1 MATEVQ
7 IPKLGLTM
15 QEGTITA
22 WEVEP
27 GSSVNEG
34 EVLFTMETDKVETTV
49 ESPAAGRFQPTAAEG
64 ETFECGVVVGYVLA
78 DGESLPSGA
87 APAAGNGVDADVT
100 ATTDEAEPAAPAV
113 TPAPVAAT
121 TANGR
126 ILSSPNARR
135 VAAELGVDLSGV
147 AGTGPGGRI
156 VSEDVESAA
165 AAGSVAPAPTA
176 ATAAPTARA
185 TAPTPSTAPA
195 SPLVRRLADELGV
208 DLSRLT
214 GTGVGGRV
222 TRADVQRAAEGSAP
236 APAAPAAAAA
246 SAAPAPAHRP
256 GDRIALTGMRKVIAE
271 RMHGSLQEM
280 AQLTLTM
287 DVDMDRAVELRERLK
302 ADWGSADLPVPGYTD
317 LIVKASALA
326 LRAHP
331 NVNAMV
337 HEAEIELLDE
347 INVGMAV
354 SVPDGLMVPVIAAA
368 DELPLDALAAESAR
382 LAGAARDGKLT
393 LPELEGG
400 TFSVSALGMF
410 GIDAF
415 TPVVNPPNVAILG
428 VGRIRDDTAWDGD
441 VPSRVKR
448 MTLSLTIDHR
458 AVDGAPGAEFLQ
470 TLKGLL
476 ENPMRLLAT

>member
-1 MATEVQ
+1 MSVATEVQ

-15 QEGTITA
+15 QEGTITS

-27 GSSVNEG
+27 GSVVAEG
-34 EVLFTMETDKVETTV
+34 EVLFSMETDKVETTV
-49 ESPAAGRFQPTAAEG
+49 ESPAAGRFQPTAEEG
-64 ETFECGVVVGYVLA
+64 DTFDCGVVVGYVLA
-78 DGESLPSGA
+78 DGEDLPDGAGSA
-87 APAAGNGVDADVT
+87 APAPAAD
-100 ATTDEAEPAAPAV
+100 EPAPTPARATEAAPP
-113 TPAPVAAT
+113 PAPVAAAT
-121 TANGR
+121 VNGR

-135 VAAELGVDLSGV
+135 VARELGVDLAQV

-156 VSEDVESAA
+156 VSEDVEAAA
-165 AAGSVAPAPTA
+165 AAGTAAPAPAPAPAPA
-176 ATAAPTARA
+176 AAAA
-185 TAPTPSTAPA
+185 TAPTVSTAPA
-195 SPLVRRLADELGV
+195 SPLVRRLAEELGV
-208 DLSRLT
+208 DLAALA

-222 TRADVQRAAEGSAP
+222 TRADVQRAAGTAAP
-236 APAAPAAAAA
+236 PATEAPAAAAA
-246 SAAPAPAHRP
+246 PSGPRHQP

-287 DVDMDRAVELRERLK
+287 DVDMDRAVELRSRLK
-302 ADWGSADLPVPGYTD
+302 DDWGSAGLPVPGYTD
-317 LIVKASALA
+317 LIVKAAALA

-337 HEAEIELLDE
+337 HDTEIELLDE

-354 SVPDGLMVPVIAAA
+354 SVPDGLMVPVIAGA
-368 DELPLDALAAESAR
+368 DALPLDALAAESSR
-382 LAGAARDGKLT
+382 LAAAARDGKLT

-441 VPSRVKR
+441 VPSRVQR

-470 TLKGLL
+470 TLKSLL

>member
-1 MATEVQ
+1 
-7 IPKLGLTM
+7 
-15 QEGTITA
+15 
-22 WEVEP
+22 
-27 GSSVNEG
+27 
-34 EVLFTMETDKVETTV
+34 
-49 ESPAAGRFQPTAAEG
+49 
-64 ETFECGVVVGYVLA
+64 
-78 DGESLPSGA
+78 
-87 APAAGNGVDADVT
+87 
-100 ATTDEAEPAAPAV
+100 
-113 TPAPVAAT
+113 
-121 TANGR
+121 
-126 ILSSPNARR
+126 
-135 VAAELGVDLSGV
+135 
-147 AGTGPGGRI
+147 
-156 VSEDVESAA
+156 
-165 AAGSVAPAPTA
+165 
-176 ATAAPTARA
+176 
-185 TAPTPSTAPA
+185 
-195 SPLVRRLADELGV
+195 
-208 DLSRLT
+208 
-214 GTGVGGRV
+214 
-222 TRADVQRAAEGSAP
+222 
-236 APAAPAAAAA
+236 
-246 SAAPAPAHRP
+246 
-256 GDRIALTGMRKVIAE
+256 
-271 RMHGSLQEM
+271 
-280 AQLTLTM
+280 
-287 DVDMDRAVELRERLK
+287 
-302 ADWGSADLPVPGYTD
+302 
-317 LIVKASALA
+317 LA

>member
-15 QEGTITA
+15 QEGTITQ

-27 GSSVNEG
+27 GTVVAEG
-34 EVLFTMETDKVETTV
+34 DVLFSMETDKVETTV
-49 ESPAAGRFQPTAAEG
+49 ESPAGGRFHPTADVG
-64 ETFECGVVVGYVLA
+64 ETFECGVVVGWVLA
-78 DGESLPSGA
+78 DGEDLPEGVSAPAPDAGGAAEA
-87 APAAGNGVDADVT
+87 APAAA
-100 ATTDEAEPAAPAV
+100 PAAA
-113 TPAPVAAT
+113 APVAAAPAST
-121 TANGR
+121 NGR
-126 ILSSPNARR
+126 LLASPNARR
-135 VAAELGVDLSGV
+135 VAVELGIDLAAISGS
-147 AGTGPGGRI
+147 GPGGRI
-156 VSEDVESAA
+156 VSEDVEAAA
-165 AAGSVAPAPTA
+165 AAGTAPVAAPAPA
-176 ATAAPTARA
+176 AAAAPVA
-185 TAPTPSTAPA
+185 APPASGAPV

-208 DLSRLT
+208 DVSTLT
-214 GTGVGGRV
+214 GTGVGGRI
-222 TRADVQRAAEGSAP
+222 TRADVQRAGGSAP
-236 APAAPAAAAA
+236 AAAPAAPAAAAA
-246 SAAPAPAHRP
+246 ATAPAPGPVRAP
-256 GDRIALTGMRKVIAE
+256 GDRIPLAGMRKVIAE
-271 RMHGSLQEM
+271 RMHTSLQEM

-302 ADWGSADLPVPGYTD
+302 ADWGEAGMPVPGYTD
-317 LIVKASALA
+317 LIVKAAGLA

-337 HEAEIELLDE
+337 HDTEIELLTE
-347 INVGMAV
+347 VNVGMAV
-354 SVPDGLMVPVIAAA
+354 SVPDGLMVPVIRAV
-368 DELPLDALAAESAR
+368 DELPLDALAAESSR
-382 LAGAARDGKLT
+382 LAAAARDGKLT

-441 VPSRVKR
+441 TPQRVRR

-470 TLKGLL
+470 TMKGIL
-476 ENPMRLLAT
+476 ERPMRLLAAG

>member
-27 GSSVNEG
+27 GTMVTEG
-34 EVLFTMETDKVETTV
+34 QVLFTMETDKVETTV
-49 ESPAAGRFQPTAAEG
+49 ESPGSGRFQPTAEEG
-64 ETFECGVVVGYVLA
+64 DTFECGVVVGYLLA
-78 DGESLPSGA
+78 DGEEVPAEASPS
-87 APAAGNGVDADVT
+87 PA
-100 ATTDEAEPAAPAV
+100 
-113 TPAPVAAT
+113 PAPVAGDDAPDRV
-121 TANGR
+121 AAAPAPAAAAVNGR

-135 VAAELGVDLSGV
+135 VAAELGVDLARV
-147 AGTGPGGRI
+147 TGTGPGGRI
-156 VSEDVESAA
+156 VSEDVEAAA
-165 AAGSVAPAPTA
+165 AAGTAAPGPAAPAPVPP
-176 ATAAPTARA
+176 AAPDRA
-185 TAPTPSTAPA
+185 PAISTVPA
-195 SPLVRRLADELGV
+195 SPLVRRLADDLGV
-208 DLSRLT
+208 DLAAVE

-222 TRADVQRAAEGSAP
+222 TRADVQRAGSRA
-236 APAAPAAAAA
+236 ASAPAAAAA
-246 SAAPAPAHRP
+246 PTQAPAAPTTKHRP
-256 GDRIALTGMRKVIAE
+256 GDRIALSGMRKVIAE

-280 AQLTLTM
+280 AQLTLNM
-287 DVDMDRAVELRERLK
+287 DVDMDRAVELRSRLK
-302 ADWGSADLPVPGYTD
+302 DDWGSAGLPVPGYTD

-337 HEAEIELLDE
+337 HDDEIELLDE

-354 SVPDGLMVPVIAAA
+354 SVPDGLMVPVVAGA
-368 DELPLDALAAESAR
+368 DELPLDALAAESSR
-382 LAGAARDGKLT
+382 LAAAARDGKLT

-441 VPSRVKR
+441 VPSRVQR